1 MRLENKIAIITG
13 AGQTAGATIG
23 NGRATALRFAQEGA
37 KLFLTDRNVDSA
49 TETAELVQAAGGK
62 AIAFEMDVSKEADC
76 EDMTRAC
83 VEAYGRI
90 DILHNNVGIGAGD
103 RGVTSLSLETWQKIL
118 DVNLTSI
125 FLTSKHVLPVMRD
138 QGYGVIINISSLAA
152 IAATGMVAYKTS
164 KAGIL
169 ALTENI
175 ALANAKHGIR
185 ANAILPGLMNTPM
198 AVEGTATARNESLE
212 KVISSRDAMVPLGHR
227 MGSAWDVA
235 NAALFLAS
243 DEAKFITGVNLL
255 VDGGQSL
262 KIG

>member
-13 AGQTAGATIG
+13 AGQSKGATIG

-37 KLFLTDRNVDSA
+37 SLFLTDRDIDSV
-49 TETAELVQAAGGK
+49 TETAELVRANGGN
-62 AIAFEMDVSKEADC
+62 AIAFQMDVSKEPAC
-76 EDMTRAC
+76 LDMTRAC

-103 RGVTSLSLETWQKIL
+103 RGVTSLSLEVWQRIM
-118 DVNLTSI
+118 DINLTSM
-125 FLTSKHVLPVMRD
+125 FLTAKHVIPVMRE
-138 QGYGVIINISSLAA
+138 QASGVIINISSLAA

-198 AVEGTATARNESLE
+198 AVEGTATARGESLE
-212 KVISSRDAMVPLGHR
+212 TVIASRDAMVPLGNR

-243 DEAKFITGVNLL
+243 DEAKFITGVSLL

>member
-13 AGQTAGATIG
+13 AGQSEGATIG
-23 NGRATALRFAQEGA
+23 NGRATALRFAEEGA
-37 KLFLTDRNVDSA
+37 SLFLTDRNIESA
-49 TETAELVQAAGGK
+49 TETAELIKEKGGS
-62 AIAFEMDVSKEADC
+62 AIPFAMDVSNEADC
-76 EDMTRAC
+76 KAMTQAC
-83 VEAYGRI
+83 IDAYGRI

-103 RGVTSLSLETWQKIL
+103 RGVTSLSLETWQRIF
-118 DVNLTSI
+118 DINLTSM
-125 FLTSKHVLPVMRD
+125 FLTTKHVIPIMRS
-138 QGYGVIINISSLAA
+138 QKNGAIINISSLAA
-152 IAATGMVAYKTS
+152 IAASGMVAYKTS
-164 KAGIL
+164 KAGVL

-175 ALANAKHGIR
+175 AIANAKHGIR

-198 AVEGTATARNESLE
+198 AVEGTASAKGEDLE
-212 KVISSRDAMVPLGHR
+212 KVIQARDAMVPLGGK